1 MMKKIKKAC
10 SADQMSN
17 NFQNIN
23 KQKFYVMSSFEFQE
37 NEDLFFQEQSINKLE
52 KQTKDP
58 YMVSGDSIQLLR
70 DGSYT
75 FKS

>member
-1 MMKKIKKAC
+1 MKKIKKVC

-23 KQKFYVMSSFEFQE
+23 NQKFYVMSNFEFQE
-37 NEDLFFQEQSINKLE
+37 NENLFFQEESINKLE
-52 KQTKDP
+52 RQTKDP
-58 YMVSGDSIQLLR
+58 YMVNGDSIQLLR

-75 FKS
+75 FKG

>member
-1 MMKKIKKAC
+1 MKKIKKVC

-23 KQKFYVMSSFEFQE
+23 NQKFYVMSNFEFQE
-37 NEDLFFQEQSINKLE
+37 NENLFFQEESINKLE
-52 KQTKDP
+52 RQTKDP
-58 YMVSGDSIQLLR
+58 YMVTGDSIQLLR

-75 FKS
+75 FKG